1 MKRIQDLPLWKKIS
15 FAGAALTLLA
25 GSLNLVLNTNA
36 LGPDDL
42 CGGLIS
48 AKQAQRALGHT
59 GRLTHNGFAAG
70 GSAPE
75 FHCKIEQRSTLLGHD
90 KANLWV
96 DGNQQLANF
105 PFVQP
110 RWAYP
115 AEMSFF
121 SGSATGAVSPSDSW
135 ILLPESCWRQP
146 TKHEGITVPHVR
158 TVEVSSPGHRL
169 EGLEMARLLV
179 EAANNAARRE
189 GCSDQE
195 LKAPTEITPVAEPK
209 TTNISST
216 CGVEGFSLPAA
227 AGVERSGLRERSRRL
242 DAPIWTCD
250 LLPRGERSPYVS
262 FAVVRDK
269 TLVSA
274 LTQNIDYLRAQPPH
288 GWKARGDMQTGL
300 IISCKGEDTYL
311 SMHLSDAKAG
321 LDETAAQSL
330 FTSYI
335 SATSGK
341 LSCGNVTP

>member
-1 MKRIQDLPLWKKIS
+1 MKRIENLPLWKKIS

-25 GSLNLVLNTNA
+25 GSLNLALNTNA

-48 AKQAQRALGHT
+48 AKQAQRTLGHT
-59 GRLTHNGFAAG
+59 GRLADNGFATG

-75 FHCKIEQRSTLLGHD
+75 FHCKIEQRSALLGHD
-90 KANLWV
+90 NSYLWV

-121 SGSATGAVSPSDSW
+121 SGPATGAVSPSDGW

-146 TKHEGITVPHVR
+146 TRYDGTAVPHVR

-169 EGLEMARLLV
+169 ESLEMARLLV
-179 EAANNAARRE
+179 EAANNAARLD
-189 GCSDQE
+189 GCSDQK
-195 LKAPTEITPVAEPK
+195 LKAPAYITPVAEPK
-209 TTNISST
+209 ATKFSDT
-216 CGVEGFSLPAA
+216 CGIEGFSLPTV
-227 AGVERSGLRERSRRL
+227 AGVERSGSRERSGNF
-242 DAPIWTCD
+242 DAPVWTCD
-250 LLPRGERSPYVS
+250 LLPREARSPSVS

-274 LTQNIDYLRAQPPH
+274 LTQSIDHLRVQPPH
-288 GWKARGDMQTGL
+288 GWKARGDMRTGL
-300 IISCKGEDTYL
+300 VTSCKGEDTYL
-311 SMHLSDAKAG
+311 SMHLSDTKAG
-321 LDETAAQSL
+321 WDEAASQSL
-330 FTSYI
+330 FTSFI
-335 SATSGK
+335 STTSRK
-341 LSCGNVTP
+341 LGCGNVTP